1 MAELKADG
9 QRVLV
14 TAGAAGIGRA
24 IVEALLGAGARVH
37 LCDVDEAGLAE
48 VGAALQGVHTT
59 RADVS
64 DEADVDRLF
73 AEVAGTLGG
82 LDVLVNNAG
91 IAGPTAAVE
100 DVDPADWRRCLEVDL
115 TGQFLCARR
124 AVPML
129 KAAGGGAIINMSSAA
144 GRFGYAFRSPY
155 SAAKWGVIGL
165 TQSLAKELGPH
176 NISVN
181 AILPGIVAGPRM
193 ERVIAARAEQLG
205 LSYAEME
212 RRYLERVSLRRMVT
226 AQEVAAMVVFL
237 VSPPGRAVS
246 GQSLGVCG
254 NVETI

>member
-1 MAELKADG
+1 MIEQAPHG

-91 IAGPTAAVE
+91 IA
-100 DVDPADWRRCLEVDL
+100 
-115 TGQFLCARR
+115 
-124 AVPML
+124 
-129 KAAGGGAIINMSSAA
+129 
-144 GRFGYAFRSPY
+144 
-155 SAAKWGVIGL
+155 
-165 TQSLAKELGPH
+165 
-176 NISVN
+176 
-181 AILPGIVAGPRM
+181 
-193 ERVIAARAEQLG
+193 
-205 LSYAEME
+205 
-212 RRYLERVSLRRMVT
+212 
-226 AQEVAAMVVFL
+226 
-237 VSPPGRAVS
+237 
-246 GQSLGVCG
+246 
-254 NVETI
+254 